1 LTKNNF
7 INYNKQRLER
17 KAFMK
22 TSKGSTINLNPF
34 RETISLIYNIDSQ
47 KELNRIEQESILFYY
62 VSDIQYTILKRNL
75 ETELGK
81 PLSFEEMNAILS
93 KQNFRLKP
101 QDLSLL
107 TQEDI
112 SQINYDI
119 NRLGK
124 YNELF
129 DTLNCNELVL
139 GLLRDFYGK
148 RFESILTF
156 GSFLDNI
163 KRHQILVKLG
173 ITEHL
178 KSENK
183 LLDKKLEEHRL
194 TKKKNDPSMIQIIS
208 ATIAKSHVK

>member
-1 LTKNNF
+1 
-7 INYNKQRLER
+7 
-17 KAFMK
+17 MK
-22 TSKGSTINLNPF
+22 TVKGSTVNLTPF
-34 RETISLIYNIDSQ
+34 RETISLIYNIDDP
-47 KELNRIEQESILFYY
+47 KELRHIEQESILFYY

-81 PLSFEEMNAILS
+81 PLSFEEMNTILS
-93 KQNFRLKP
+93 RQNFRLKP

-107 TQEDI
+107 TAEDI
-112 SQINYDI
+112 NHINYDI
-119 NRLGK
+119 NHLGK

-129 DTLNCNELVL
+129 DTLNCNKLVL
-139 GLLRDFYGK
+139 GLLTDFYGK

-173 ITEHL
+173 IEQHL

-183 LLDKKLEEHRL
+183 TLESRLEDHRL
-194 TKKKNDPSMIQIIS
+194 AKKPNEPSMVQIIS

>member
-1 LTKNNF
+1 
-7 INYNKQRLER
+7 
-17 KAFMK
+17 MK
-22 TSKGSTINLNPF
+22 TVKGSTVNLNPF
-34 RETISLIYNIDSQ
+34 RETISLIYNIDDP
-47 KELNRIEQESILFYY
+47 KELRRIEQESILFYY
-62 VSDIQYTILKRNL
+62 ASDIQYTILKRNL

-93 KQNFRLKP
+93 RQNFRLKP

-107 TQEDI
+107 TTDDI
-112 SQINYDI
+112 NHINYDI
-119 NRLGK
+119 NLLGK

-129 DTLNCNELVL
+129 DTLNCNKLVL
-139 GLLRDFYGK
+139 GLLTDFYGK
-148 RFESILTF
+148 RFESILSF

-173 ITEHL
+173 IEQHL

-183 LLDKKLEEHRL
+183 ALESRLEDHRL
-194 TKKKNDPSMIQIIS
+194 AKKPNEPSMVQIIS